1 MLNYLLQ
8 PVTYSWLS
16 FPPRCSTFSES
27 TSLPSSSALSVHT
40 HSLQFLA
47 APLEH
52 EIMPLAFIGGRR
64 PVGVFVAVPARD
76 LFFQCRSASPVP
88 TGLALGALACRLFLV
103 SSRPSA
109 RDISPHPWKPGE
121 GRQKSVWAE
130 NEGKEFGD
138 LVSQRDDLGK
148 CVCLVSGWLGFAFR
162 VVYIYIY
169 FFYICT

>member
-1 MLNYLLQ
+1 MSYVRRPAPLLSQRRLCNSSLSTLNFLWGVCKCCKSCLQLCTHVSSFMLNYLLQ

-88 TGLALGALACRLFLV
+88 TGLALGALACRLSSFHPARVLV
-103 SSRPSA
+103 
-109 RDISPHPWKPGE
+109 
-121 GRQKSVWAE
+121 
-130 NEGKEFGD
+130 
-138 LVSQRDDLGK
+138 
-148 CVCLVSGWLGFAFR
+148 
-162 VVYIYIY
+162 
-169 FFYICT
+169 T